1 MKVRLRVPVIYE
13 DQLYQQGKVLEVSPL
28 EGGRMVHDKIA
39 VPEPDAPRRK
49 VIRPAETRRYG

>member
-1 MKVRLRVPVIYE
+1 MKIRLLVPVIYE

-39 VPEPDAPRRK
+39 VPEPEAPRRK
-49 VIRPAETRRYG
+49 VIRPSESRRYG